1 MPQCI
6 FCDRAVPHRIT
17 ELTERSFCLDCFVEL
32 KRFELQNAEALMKR
46 VFPPRVVEALKRL
59 KAADP
64 AQMSDPVKQSQ
75 MRNDLQTVQEIL
87 PY

>member
-6 FCDRAVPHRIT
+6 FCDRPVPNRIT
-17 ELTERSFCLDCFVEL
+17 ERTERSICLDCFVEL
-32 KRFELQNAEALMKR
+32 KRFELQNAETMMKR

-59 KAADP
+59 KQADA
-64 AQMSDPVKQSQ
+64 AQMKDPTKEAQ
-75 MRNDLQTVQEIL
+75 MRSDLQTVQEVL